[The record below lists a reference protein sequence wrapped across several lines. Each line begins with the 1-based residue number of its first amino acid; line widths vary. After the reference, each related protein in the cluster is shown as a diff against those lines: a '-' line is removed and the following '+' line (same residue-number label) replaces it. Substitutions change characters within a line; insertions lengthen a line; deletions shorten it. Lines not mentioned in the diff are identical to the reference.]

1 MLQRVEKAI
10 EQVGMLEFKD
20 REPSRLSRWSKATG
34 GYSRYYRLETNYYYP

>member
-10 EQVGMLEFKD
+10 DQVGMLKFKD
-20 REPSRLSRWSKATG
+20 REPSRLSGGQKATS

>member
-20 REPSRLSRWSKATG
+20 REPSRLSG
-34 GYSRYYRLETNYYYP
+34 GQKQRVGHSRYYRLETNYYYP